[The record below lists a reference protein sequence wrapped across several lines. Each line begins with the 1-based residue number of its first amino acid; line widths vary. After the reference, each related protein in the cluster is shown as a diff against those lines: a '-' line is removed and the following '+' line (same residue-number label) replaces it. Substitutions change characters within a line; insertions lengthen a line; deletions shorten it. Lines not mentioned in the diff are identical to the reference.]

1 MAYGDNSAQTDSFGV
16 CDTPATVAH
25 CAVSQSV
32 WPRIAAAAA
41 AAAGLNVLLLSGM
54 IHNVIG

>member
-41 AAAGLNVLLLSGM
+41 AGLNVLLLSGM